1 MALFD
6 RPNLISSSA
15 EDRKQRLQKLFDGY
29 PSDVTHVIER
39 MPPAS
44 LYENAIHD
52 ITVEEEWSKVPV
64 VLIGDAAHAMT
75 PGMGQGAN
83 QGLEDACELATVLAR
98 ALHDDENDEND
109 KNLSSVL
116 EGFWKSRIDR
126 VREIHAASRA
136 RTESINQSSSTNKK
150 VAYADAADPSTFL
163 DRLY

>member
-1 MALFD
+1 
-6 RPNLISSSA
+6 
-15 EDRKQRLQKLFDGY
+15 
-29 PSDVTHVIER
+29 
-39 MPPAS
+39 MPPSS

-52 ITVEEEWSKVPV
+52 IAVEEEWSKGPV

-98 ALHDDENDEND
+98 ALHDENDA
-109 KNLSSVL
+109 NLSSAL

-136 RTESINQSSSTNKK
+136 RTQSINQSSSTNKK
-150 VAYADAADPSTFL
+150 AAYADATDPSTFL
-163 DRLY
+163 DRLYQWKPTNMVV